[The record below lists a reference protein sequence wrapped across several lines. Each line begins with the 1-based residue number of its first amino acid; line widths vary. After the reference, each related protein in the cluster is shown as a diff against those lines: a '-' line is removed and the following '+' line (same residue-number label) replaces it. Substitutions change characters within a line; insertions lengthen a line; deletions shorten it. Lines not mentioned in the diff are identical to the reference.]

1 MAKNAKRQ
9 FRFSHVSAWKQPTS
23 QTMDEQIERRERQ
36 QAAARSRRR
45 RIDDISVAERLE
57 DGFAMLQGGIRSI
70 P

>member
-9 FRFSHVSAWKQPTS
+9 VRFSHVSAWNKPTAR
-23 QTMDEQIERRERQ
+23 TMDEEFERRERQ
-36 QAAARSRRR
+36 QLAAQSRRR
-45 RIDDISVAERLE
+45 RIDEISVAERLE